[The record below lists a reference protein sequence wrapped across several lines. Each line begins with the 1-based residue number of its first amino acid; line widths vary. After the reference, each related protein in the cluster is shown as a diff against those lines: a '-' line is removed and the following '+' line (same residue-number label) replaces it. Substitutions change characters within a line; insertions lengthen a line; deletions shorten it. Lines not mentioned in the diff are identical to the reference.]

1 MTANGTRK
9 IIKAATALYDK
20 GKWHDAVDLLKPL
33 LKTKISIKDR
43 REILM
48 HLGWNFWKMSDKAM
62 ALTMW
67 EAALAAGADDITRAG
82 AHAGLGIY
90 FAELGKK
97 RESLHHARLSEELT
111 PESAGMSHIM
121 NLNAC
126 AISLAKLSE
135 LERAEKLLR
144 RIAKLNEILET
155 SSDPELAARASH
167 QRGKNGY
174 NLATLVYI
182 PMGRLIEAKNELYD
196 EVIPR
201 YTRAQAAGD
210 LAAAYHRLSEINEKM
225 SGSENS
231 ESPLEQ
237 LELAL
242 AWEKVSLNFW
252 KEGPNDPGRIKT
264 AEENVKKLTEKISEF
279 KKRS

>member
-1 MTANGTRK
+1 M
-9 IIKAATALYDK
+9 ALYDK
-20 GKWHDAVDLLKPL
+20 GKWQDAVGLLKPL
-33 LKTKISIKDR
+33 LKMKISLSER

-67 EAALAAGADDITRAG
+67 EAALAAGADNITRAG

-90 FAELGKK
+90 YAELGKK
-97 RESLHHARLSEELT
+97 RESLHHAKLSEELT
-111 PESAGMSHIM
+111 PQGAEMNHVM

-144 RIAKLNEILET
+144 KIAKLNESLET
-155 SSDPELAARASH
+155 SSDPEIAARASH

-174 NLATLVYI
+174 NLATLIYI
-182 PMGRLIEAKNELYD
+182 PTGRLDKAKHELCD

-201 YTRAQAAGD
+201 YTKAQAAND
-210 LAAAYHRLSEINEKM
+210 LAAAYHRLSEISEKM
-225 SGSENS
+225 SESGNA

-242 AWEKVSLNFW
+242 VWEKVSLNFW
-252 KEGPNDPGRIKT
+252 REGPNDPGRIKT
-264 AEENVKKLTEKISEF
+264 AEDNVKNLNEKISAF
-279 KKRS
+279 KKKGSER